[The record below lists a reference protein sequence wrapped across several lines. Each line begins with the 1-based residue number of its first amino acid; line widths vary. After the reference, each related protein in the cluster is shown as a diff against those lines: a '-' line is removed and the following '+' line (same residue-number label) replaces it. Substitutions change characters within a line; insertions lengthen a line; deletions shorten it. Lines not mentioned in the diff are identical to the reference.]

1 MIYVHSLIW
10 GLSSAEI
17 ICELMGS
24 GESKS
29 IHRDEREQPGSKY
42 KDLGT
47 KDAGKHSTGAR
58 KNDWLPGLPD
68 NRVRRYIVH
77 LPEFQIVFS

>member
-1 MIYVHSLIW
+1 MRAD
-10 GLSSAEI
+10 GL
-17 ICELMGS
+17 G
-24 GESKS
+24 
-29 IHRDEREQPGSKY
+29 REKINTSRRRGTVGSKY

-77 LPEFQIVFS
+77 LPEFQIDFS